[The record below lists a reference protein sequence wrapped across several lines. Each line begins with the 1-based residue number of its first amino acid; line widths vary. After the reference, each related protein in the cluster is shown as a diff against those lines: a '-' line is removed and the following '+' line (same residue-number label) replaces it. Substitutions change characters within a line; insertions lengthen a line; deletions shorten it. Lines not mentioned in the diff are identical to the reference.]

1 VCPLLGLFRQGH
13 DAVGRS
19 QRWLA
24 GEFDAAVDLPV
35 AVVCVVLNMDATALA
50 AAVRKRARP

>member
-1 VCPLLGLFRQGH
+1 MRR
-13 DAVGRS
+13 RS
-19 QRWLA
+19 PALRTLARRWLA
-24 GEFDAAVDLPV
+24 GEFDAAVDVPV